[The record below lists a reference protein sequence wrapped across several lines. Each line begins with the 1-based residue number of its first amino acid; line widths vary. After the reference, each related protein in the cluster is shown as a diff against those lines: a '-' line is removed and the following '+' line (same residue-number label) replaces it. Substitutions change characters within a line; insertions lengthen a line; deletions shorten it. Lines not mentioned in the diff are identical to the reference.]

1 MLARKSKVVLQSES
15 GVVLLLVMILMV
27 VFSLLTLAMFDLL
40 KTSTQISGNHKRD
53 LRTIYIADAGA
64 EDAIKEWL
72 SALQSGD
79 LDFAVDADNPVVIG
93 PTPFAGGTYTTT
105 IKYAGIPSTPTFH
118 SQKDIYSTGTLD
130 GLSRTIVVHV
140 KSIQIGSAT
149 PGNYAIATTSWKLQ

>member
-53 LRTIYIADAGA
+53 LRAIYIADAGA
-64 EDAIKEWL
+64 EDAINL
-72 SALQSGD
+72 LRNNPD
-79 LDFAVDADNPVVIG
+79 LAVDVDSPVFIG
-93 PTPFAGGTYTTT
+93 PTSFAGGTYTTT
-105 IKYAGIPSTPTFH
+105 IKYAGIPLTPTFH

>member
-53 LRTIYIADAGA
+53 LRAIYIADAGA
-64 EDAIKEWL
+64 EDAINL
-72 SALQSGD
+72 LRNNPD
-79 LDFAVDADNPVVIG
+79 LVPLPESDDVVIG
-93 PTPFAGGTYTTT
+93 PTSFGGGTYTTT
-105 IKYAGIPSTPTFH
+105 IKYAGIPLTPTFH

>member
-53 LRTIYIADAGA
+53 LRAIYIADAGA
-64 EDAIKEWL
+64 EDAINL
-72 SALQSGD
+72 LRNNPD
-79 LDFAVDADNPVVIG
+79 LAVDVDSPVVIG
-93 PTPFAGGTYTTT
+93 PTSFAGGTYTTT
-105 IKYAGIPSTPTFH
+105 IKYAGIPLTPTFH